1 MAKRWTETE
10 DKFIRK
16 MRDAGEGYREIG
28 YHLDRTPQA
37 VQQRAFKLGI
47 SKKRKVSLPVD
58 LPAYT
63 YDMAE
68 VPEDVG
74 YLFEEAPRKPWWRR
88 LLSMG
93 G

>member
-28 YHLDRTPQA
+28 YHLDRTAQA

-47 SKKRKVSLPVD
+47 SKKRSDSLPIDEPVITHEEMYVTKPK
-58 LPAYT
+58 PAWWSA
-63 YDMAE
+63 MM
-68 VPEDVG
+68 
-74 YLFEEAPRKPWWRR
+74 WWRK
-88 LLSMG
+88 
-93 G
+93 